1 MNSLF
6 ECLDCGYLSKGN
18 LQQPFETNLGVNP
31 SPMLCLDRP
40 SLSSICSYSDFGDE
54 S

>member
-31 SPMLCLDRP
+31 TKPNALFRPAKFKLD
-40 SLSSICSYSDFGDE
+40 LLV
-54 S
+54 